1 MANYTM
7 LHKYGKPMCIL
18 GGGEF
23 LFLLFFISVFY
34 IFGAFLIVKYS
45 VDFWQLKKTQR
56 NQNSPII

>member
-18 GGGEF
+18 GGEF